1 MYLCRVM
8 TDTSLKAIG
17 AFLFLPFRSAFLGGK
32 YHASVTH
39 GIKKIEAE
47 IKTDEALHNTVN
59 IIMKKINPL

>member
-1 MYLCRVM
+1 MQRSYFPACRVM

-17 AFLFLPFRSAFLGGK
+17 AFLGGK
-32 YHASVTH
+32 DHASVTH